1 VRHPITNLVGRKRMA
16 VGSRVLAIVVVVII
30 VVAGIA
36 AYLVTSS
43 GPSSTTSSSGVSTS
57 TQTVV
62 STSTSTLVT
71 TVTPTSTTSTST
83 GVPSELT
90 VDEYTPIVSADPGA
104 SIDLAGEEVIMNTN
118 LPLIFFN
125 CPCPQYT
132 GYIPVLAK
140 SWHESPNGMNYT
152 FNLRQGIYFSNGDPL
167 NAYVVWYNFYRN
179 IFMLQA
185 LDYVYLVYATTTGVT
200 VGDLNSFNNPQNMP
214 NSTLLSIMENPHLSA
229 TVLNSTAIQFNLSIP
244 FVGFLP
250 QIASGPPWNMVDP
263 FVVEQH
269 GGVVANQPNAYMA
282 ANGTAIGDGP
292 YVMQTYLTNEY
303 AILVA
308 NPNYWAAKL
317 PANESN
323 FMLQLPHI
331 PKIEI
336 DYKPTELTRALDLT
350 NNRAQAAVILY
361 SDLSSVLAGDSHIY
375 VPNIGL
381 TGTLEWLA
389 LNTYKFPFN
398 DTLVRRAVVESINMS
413 QIGQLVSHGYISPI
427 NGPVLQGYFGYNAS
441 IKTLPYNVT
450 DAQRLLVQAGY
461 PGGQG
466 LPPITYIYYQ
476 SEEASELAAILVN
489 DLAQIGITLVPEG
502 LSSSAAISIFSLP
515 PTDPKAPLLEG
526 ESWTYWPDF
535 TAYEFVVDADLGV
548 FVDFN
553 NETINNLILA
563 SNVQLNPTIRA
574 QELSQIVEMVNQQ
587 AAYIWMGQ
595 DMDTFATGVGT
606 GPVVWNSCL
615 SGMFENTG
623 FIGVDFAP
631 ISYSCSPT

>member
-1 VRHPITNLVGRKRMA
+1 MA
-16 VGSRVLAIVVVVII
+16 IGSTVIAIVVIIII

-36 AYLVTSS
+36 AYLVTST
-43 GPSSTTSSSGVSTS
+43 GVSSSSSTS
-57 TQTVV
+57 TSSPSVTTATATATSTVV
-62 STSTSTLVT
+62 STATSTVVS
-71 TVTPTSTTSTST
+71 TVLPTSTVHFTTT
-83 GVPSELT
+83 GVPSSLT
-90 VDEYTPIVSADPGA
+90 VDEYTPIVSVDPGT

-125 CPCPQYT
+125 CPCPKYT

-140 SWHESPNGMNYT
+140 SLPTESPDGMTYT

-179 IFMLQA
+179 MFMLQA
-185 LDYVYLVYATTTGVT
+185 LDYVYLVYANTTGVT
-200 VGDLNSFNNPQNMP
+200 VGDLNSFNSPQNAP

-229 TVLNSTAIQFNLSIP
+229 TVLNSTAIQFHLMIP

-250 QIASGPPWNMVDP
+250 QVASGPPWNMADP
-263 FVVEQH
+263 YVVEQH
-269 GGVVANQPNAYMA
+269 GGVVANEPNAYMA

-292 YVMQTYLTNEY
+292 YIMQTYLSNEY
-303 AILVA
+303 AVLVA
-308 NPNYWAAKL
+308 NPHYWAASL
-317 PANESN
+317 PSSESN

-361 SDLSSVLAGDSHIY
+361 SDLASVLSGDSHIS
-375 VPNIGL
+375 VPHIGL

-389 LNTYKFPFN
+389 LNTFKAPFN
-398 DTLVRRAVVESINMS
+398 NTLVRRAVIESINMS
-413 QIGQLVSHGYISPI
+413 QIGQLVSHGYIAPI
-427 NGPVLQGYFGYNAS
+427 NGPVLNGYFGYNAS
-441 IKTLPYNVT
+441 IKAPSYDVS
-450 DAQRLLVQAGY
+450 DAQKLLVEAGY
-461 PGGQG
+461 PGGKG

-489 DLAQIGITLVPEG
+489 DLSQIGVTLVPEG

-535 TAYEFVVDADLGV
+535 TAYEFVIDADLGV

-553 NETINNLILA
+553 NATINNLIYA
-563 SNVQLNPTIRA
+563 SNVELNPTIRA
-574 QELSQIVEMVNQQ
+574 HQLSEIVQMVNQQ

-606 GPVVWNSCL
+606 GPIVWNNCL

-631 ISYSCSPT
+631 ISYSCSPS